1 MNHKVRK
8 LIIGICAVL
17 LVGCGSHKPF
27 TDNGLGKGPF
37 APESYV
43 QVIEAKQTPEQNLT
57 AKVKVTIQ
65 MGEKSISTSGMLRMK
80 KNDVIQLSL
89 VDPLLGIAEI
99 GRMEFTRLH
108 VLIIDRFNKQY
119 IDVPYDEVS
128 FLKRANIDFFTLQ
141 ALFWNQV
148 FEPGQPTVDASH
160 FTFTN
165 NEGNTPKNKG
175 TVLMTYQDKLLN
187 YMFQTLAPNG
197 TLQRTAISSNRDDS
211 AQFAF
216 DYAKFGKFEH
226 SSFPREMTMSF
237 VMGQRQASLHFS
249 LSSLHNNSDWNAR
262 TPIPSKYKK
271 ADPEKIFNS
280 LVR

>member
-1 MNHKVRK
+1 MKVCK
-8 LIIGICAVL
+8 IILGICVVL
-17 LVGCGSHKPF
+17 MTACGSHKTL

-37 APESYV
+37 ASELYV
-43 QVIEAKQTPEQNLT
+43 QAIVGRQTPEQNLT
-57 AKVKVTIQ
+57 AKVKVTIK
-65 MGEKSISTSGMLRMK
+65 MGEKSISTNGTLRMK

-141 ALFWNQV
+141 ALFWNQI
-148 FEPGQPTVDASH
+148 FEPGQTSVDASH
-160 FTFTN
+160 FSFTN
-165 NEGNTPKNKG
+165 ADAGAPKNKG
-175 TVLMTYQDKLLN
+175 TVLVTYEDKLLN
-187 YMFQTLAPNG
+187 YVFQTEAPSG
-197 TLQRTAISSNRDDS
+197 TLQRTAISSNRDES

-226 SSFPREMTMSF
+226 ASFPREMTMSF

-262 TPIPSKYKK
+262 TPVPSKYKK